1 MPRMK
6 RISIDLSLAAL
17 GHFLEKGIGLVVITI
32 LVRHVDKVS
41 MGQFF
46 YAISVCSIVAMLT
59 EFGTSRHLVRAV
71 AGDTGHPAA
80 HLQQVLRL
88 RVPLLLTAL
97 VLINL
102 SVVLLAPSLS
112 TIFLFC
118 SIYVLAGD
126 LYYAFSATLL
136 GMRAVAARSITG
148 LIGPCVLL
156 VLVPFAA
163 YRQWTLEQIL
173 IAYALSSLL
182 MTGISWRYTL
192 RRVGRILGGAVTSLR
207 ELLSS
212 SLPLFILSLLMLAHA
227 RTDEI
232 MLASLRGF
240 SEVAAYVAA
249 YKLAEVSRTL
259 IRPISMVFFPIMS
272 ATLIEHGPLRYRRNA
287 RRLVG
292 GSAAIGLLVALVVI
306 PLAPFIVPRIFGA
319 AYREATAITQILFLV
334 TPALFAGQMAVTVA
348 NALRLDRPAIGIV
361 TAGLIA
367 NIALNAMVIP
377 QWGPIGAAYTTVAT
391 ESLIAVGL
399 FLVIEHRLKKRISTQ
414 ADTVMSPEL
423 QS

>member
-1 MPRMK
+1 MK
-6 RISIDLSLAAL
+6 RIGIDLSLAAL
-17 GHFLEKGIGLVVITI
+17 GHFLEKIIGLAVIII
-32 LVRHVDKVS
+32 LVRHIDKVS

-46 YAISVCSIVAMLT
+46 YAIGICSIVAMLT
-59 EFGTSRHLVRAV
+59 ELGTSRHLVRAV
-71 AGDTGHPAA
+71 AGDTGHAAA

-88 RVPLLLTAL
+88 RLPLLLAAL
-97 VLINL
+97 VIVNL
-102 SVVLLAPSLS
+102 SVVLIAPSLS
-112 TIFLFC
+112 IIFLFC

-156 VLVPFAA
+156 MLVPFAA
-163 YRQWTLEQIL
+163 YRQWSLEQIV

-192 RRVGRILGGAVTSLR
+192 RRVGRTAGGAVTSLR
-207 ELLSS
+207 ELFSS

-232 MLASLRGF
+232 MLANLRNF

-259 IRPISMVFFPIMS
+259 IRPITMVFFPIMS
-272 ATLIEHGPLRYRRNA
+272 ATLVAHGPLRYRRDA
-287 RRLVG
+287 RRLIG

-319 AYREATAITQILFLV
+319 AYSEATAIAQILFLV
-334 TPALFAGQMAVTVA
+334 TPALFAGQMAVTAA
-348 NALRLDRPAIGIV
+348 NTLHLDRPAIYIV
-361 TAGLIA
+361 TMGLIA
-367 NIALNAMVIP
+367 NIALNAMIIP
-377 QWGPIGAAYTTVAT
+377 QWGAIGAAYTTVAT

-399 FLVIEHRLKKRISTQ
+399 LFVIERGLRKQISVH
-414 ADTVMSPEL
+414 ADAGAMIASQER
-423 QS
+423 S